1 MINDNVYVK
10 NKIDLSN
17 LCNNVPGNGFKKGK
31 VDDIE
36 SSEIRTAEL
45 TNISGLAW
53 CNILTLSVSIK

>member
-1 MINDNVYVK
+1 MINDNVYEK

-36 SSEIRTAEL
+36 S
-45 TNISGLAW
+45 
-53 CNILTLSVSIK
+53 